1 MESTTAVTAV
11 TALSAVR
18 AAMAVEVTTKDNK
31 ATSRCNYC
39 TTEVVVVI

>member
-11 TALSAVR
+11 KTLSAVR
-18 AAMAVEVTTKDNK
+18 VAMAVEVTNKDNK
-31 ATSRCNYC
+31 ATTWCNYC